1 MRQKALSQLPL
12 TYQVSDNNRTKL
24 LMKISSFL
32 SDNPTLADGIQQAL
46 TQGKIN
52 TGARGITAEQ
62 IMRISILRSLEEF
75 TYDDLVFHLNE
86 NMTYRAFCF
95 FGIADKIPSRSSLAA
110 LLKQISAEVIE
121 TVNTIVIGTD
131 AAVKLD
137 SGKEVRT
144 DCTVVEA
151 NIHEPSDSS
160 LLYDLIRVTVRTL
173 KRSGYR
179 KYSNR
184 SKAAKR
190 RLNEIRSCRGKKK
203 RLKHYKALLNIACET
218 IGYAATALENPETLT
233 KGFAEKIALL
243 ILKGQIVISQTER
256 RVINGEKVPA
266 TEKLVSIFETHADV
280 IVKDNRDTFYG
291 HKICLTAGKST
302 LVFDCTVLEGN
313 PADSTLA
320 VDMIKRLQEKYGIVP
335 EKAAMDGGFASKENL
350 KKLKKHGVREVCF
363 SKKRGMKTEDMC
375 SSKQVYRKLWKFRAG
390 VEGVISWLKR
400 SFSLDKCPWRSFSS
414 FKSYVWSGILSA
426 NLITICK
433 SLL

>member
-1 MRQKALSQLPL
+1 
-12 TYQVSDNNRTKL
+12 
-24 LMKISSFL
+24 MKISSFL

-62 IMRISILRSLEEF
+62 VMRISILRSLEEF

-110 LLKQISAEVIE
+110 LLKEISAGVWE
-121 TVNTIVIGTD
+121 TVNTIVVATD
-131 AAVKLD
+131 EAVKLD

-173 KRSGYR
+173 KGAGYR
-179 KYSNR
+179 KFSNR

-203 RLKHYKALLNIACET
+203 RLKHYRALLKIARET
-218 IGYAATALENPETLT
+218 MGYAATALENPEIFT
-233 KGFAEKIALL
+233 KNFAENIALL

-320 VDMIKRLQEKYGIVP
+320 VEMIKRLQEKYGTVP
-335 EKAAMDGGFASKENL
+335 EKVAMDGGFASKKNL
-350 KKLKKHGVREVCF
+350 KELKIHGVSEVCF

-375 SSKQVYRKLWKFRAG
+375 SSKKVYRKLWKFRAG
-390 VEGVISWLKR
+390 VEGIISWLKR

-414 FKSYVWSGILSA
+414 FKSYVWSGIVAA
-426 NLITICK
+426 NLVTICK